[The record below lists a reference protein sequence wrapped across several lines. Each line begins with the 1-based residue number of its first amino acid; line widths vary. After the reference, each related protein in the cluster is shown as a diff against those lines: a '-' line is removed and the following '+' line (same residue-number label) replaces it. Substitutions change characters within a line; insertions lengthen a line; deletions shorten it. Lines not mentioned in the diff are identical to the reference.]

1 MQTPTVLVTG
11 AAGYIGCVLVP
22 LLLKAG
28 WKVVAIDRFF
38 FGRDLLSDHERLE
51 KNQEDTRWLSQKH
64 FEGVNA
70 VVDLAALSND
80 PTGDAFSSE
89 TWEINY
95 KARLRTARL
104 ARAAGVPRY
113 IFPSSCSIY
122 GFAPPSVQ
130 LDETSPPDPL
140 TVYAKANLAAEQDI
154 LPLATPDFV
163 VSVLRFSTLFGMS
176 ARMRFDLAINGMTE
190 GAWRTGRLP
199 LMRDGSQWRPMIHVR
214 DAARAIEFMLAAK
227 PDAINGQVFN
237 AGSNR
242 QNVQIG
248 ALAERIAGLVGRDVT
263 IEWYGDPDLRSYRVN
278 FERIA
283 ALGFDTTVSIDEGV
297 AEIVAALESK
307 RIVRS
312 PKTITLEWYST
323 LEEWKTRIKDLE
335 IDGQIL
341 RT

>member
-1 MQTPTVLVTG
+1 MRAPTVLVTG

-28 WKVVAIDRFF
+28 WNVVAIDRFF

-51 KNQEDTRWLSQKH
+51 KRQEDTRRLSQTH
-64 FEGVNA
+64 FDGIDA

-95 KARLRTARL
+95 EARVRTANL
-104 ARAAGVPRY
+104 ARSAGVPRY
-113 IFPSSCSIY
+113 VFPSSCSIY
-122 GFAPPSVQ
+122 GFAPPSVL
-130 LDETSPPDPL
+130 LDETSAPDPL
-140 TVYAKANLAAEQDI
+140 TVYAKANLAAEKDI
-154 LPLATPDFV
+154 VPLAARDFV
-163 VSVLRFSTLFGMS
+163 VSVLRFSTLFGTS
-176 ARMRFDLAINGMTE
+176 ARMRFDLAINGMAE

-214 DAARAIEFMLAAK
+214 DAARAIQFMLDAK
-227 PDAINGQVFN
+227 ADSVNGQVFN

-242 QNVQIG
+242 QNVQLGPLGESI
-248 ALAERIAGLVGRDVT
+248 AELVGRDVK

-278 FERIA
+278 FDRIA
-283 ALGFDTTVSIDEGV
+283 ALGFDTTVSIEEGV

-307 RIVRS
+307 RLTRS
-312 PKTITLEWYST
+312 PKTITLEWYSA
-323 LEEWKTRIKDLE
+323 LEEWKARIKDLE

-341 RT
+341 RA

>member
-1 MQTPTVLVTG
+1 MQAPTVLVTG

-28 WKVVAIDRFF
+28 WNVVAIDRFF
-38 FGRDLLSDHERLE
+38 FGRDLLTDHERLE
-51 KNQEDTRWLSQKH
+51 KRQEDTRRLSQKH
-64 FEGVNA
+64 FEGIDA

-95 KARLRTARL
+95 KARVRTAKL
-104 ARAAGVPRY
+104 ARAAGVARY

-122 GFAPPSVQ
+122 GFAPPSVL

-140 TVYAKANLAAEQDI
+140 TVYAKANLAAEYDI
-154 LPLATPDFV
+154 VPLAAPDFV

-214 DAARAIEFMLAAK
+214 DAARAIEFTLTAR

-237 AGSNR
+237 AGSSR

-248 ALAERIAGLVGRDVT
+248 SLAERIAKLAPRDVK

-278 FERIA
+278 FDRIA

-297 AEIVAALESK
+297 AEIVAALESN
-307 RIVRS
+307 RVVRS
-312 PKTITLEWYST
+312 PRTITLEWYSA

-341 RT
+341 RA